1 MRSIPICFL
10 FLRLITF
17 GPGANDWMLKDQRDG
32 ISVYSRHS
40 ELSRFNDIE
49 VEMDLPGTT
58 AQLFS
63 ILMNVEKY
71 PEWAFSTKS
80 STLIKR
86 IGNSELIYYSEISAP
101 WPLSNRDFYAD
112 VSISCDSSKHS
123 WCMVSTGLKD
133 FLPEKKGLVRI
144 PRSKAVWNISQK
156 SDKVIHLQYV
166 LQVDPGGCLPAWI
179 ANMFA
184 TKGPMQTF
192 ASLRKKM
199 EASNR

>member
-1 MRSIPICFL
+1 MRSIPFCFL

-17 GPGANDWMLKDQRDG
+17 GPGANDWMLKDQKDG

-49 VEMDLPGTT
+49 VEMDLPGTA
-58 AQLFS
+58 AQLIS
-63 ILMNVEKY
+63 ILLNVEKY
-71 PEWAFSTKS
+71 PEWAFSTRS

-86 IGNSELIYYSEISAP
+86 IGNNELIYYSEISAP
-101 WPLSNRDFYAD
+101 WPVSNRDFYAD

-144 PRSKAVWNISQK
+144 PRSKAVWNISQR
-156 SDKVIHLQYV
+156 SDRVIHLQYV

-199 EASNR
+199 EAFNH

>member
-17 GPGANDWMLKDQRDG
+17 GPGANNWMLKDQRDG

-58 AQLFS
+58 AELFS

-86 IGNSELIYYSEISAP
+86 IGNSEIIYYSEISAP

-112 VSISCDSSKHS
+112 VSISCDSSRHS

-199 EASNR
+199 EALNR

>member
-86 IGNSELIYYSEISAP
+86 IGNNELIYYSEISAP

-199 EASNR
+199 EALNR

>member
-86 IGNSELIYYSEISAP
+86 IGNNELIYYSEISAP